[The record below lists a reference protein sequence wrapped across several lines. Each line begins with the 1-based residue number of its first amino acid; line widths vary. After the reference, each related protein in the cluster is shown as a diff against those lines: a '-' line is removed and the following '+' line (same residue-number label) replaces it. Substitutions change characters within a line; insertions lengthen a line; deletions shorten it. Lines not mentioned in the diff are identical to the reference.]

1 MSALSRIFSSL
12 CLSVLG
18 LMPLQA
24 QTAFHHEA
32 TDTTRINDML
42 IEVMAA
48 RPATPGDAVVMFAD
62 RFIGTPYVGGTL
74 EGDPEML
81 RINLDQLD
89 CTTFAESMMA
99 LALTIDEKR
108 SSWRDFTHNLRN
120 IRYRDGKIN
129 GYPSRLHYISDW
141 AVDNIHR
148 GNFKD
153 VTTQFPRYSYEVKT
167 IDFMSAN
174 ASRYKA
180 LSDSANLA
188 QIKRVEM
195 PYRRHRFPY
204 IKTRDLAI
212 KDVKAAFRNGD
223 IVGFTSNLSNLD
235 VTHMGIIKMRDG
247 EPYVVHASSSAGKV
261 VLSDEPIDR
270 FVKRNRNFTGVR
282 VFRLSSH

>member
-1 MSALSRIFSSL
+1 MSKVCRFLYS
-12 CLSVLG
+12 LG
-18 LMPLQA
+18 LSFVGLLPVSA
-24 QTAFHHEA
+24 QTAFHNET
-32 TDTTRINDML
+32 TDTTRLNDML

-48 RPATPGDAVVMFAD
+48 HPSSPGDAVVMFAD
-62 RFIGTPYVGGTL
+62 RFMGTPYVGGTL

-81 RINLDQLD
+81 RVNLDELD

-99 LALTIDEKR
+99 LAITVDEKR

-153 VTTQFPRYSYEVKT
+153 VTTQFPRHSYEVKT

-180 LSDSANLA
+180 LVDSANLA
-188 QIKRVEM
+188 QIKRVET

-204 IKTRDLAI
+204 IKTRDLAF
-212 KDVKAAFRNGD
+212 KDVKGAFRNGD

-261 VLSDEPIDR
+261 VMSDEPIDR